1 MSRRNQSQQQQQLAA
16 AATRDAF
23 AVAFPTPPDPPN
35 PNPLIP
41 VQAPP
46 LPAPLNQQ
54 TRSPL
59 QQPRRHSAPHRR
71 QPRRAPRHQVTLYD
85 RYEPSLRHFMTWKT
99 HQPYLKGHVFSHEQ
113 LLEISAQQ
121 VYHWAK
127 FRVYGDSEADENVVP
142 PIHYRLASVMSWKKS
157 ISFFMPN
164 SHMEWN
170 EAAHTSKFLAAFKG
184 HVLYEALPSATPGC
198 NLPHEEANDA

>member
-1 MSRRNQSQQQQQLAA
+1 MSCHHQHQHQQQLAA

-23 AVAFPTPPDPPN
+23 AVDFPTPPDPPN

-54 TRSPL
+54 SQSPL
-59 QQPRRHSAPHRR
+59 QQPCRHSALHRR
-71 QPRRAPRHQVTLYD
+71 QHRHAQHHQVTLYD

-99 HQPYLKGHVFSHEQ
+99 HQPYLKGHVFSREQ
-113 LLEISAQQ
+113 LLEISAQE

-142 PIHYRLASVMSWKKS
+142 PIHYSLASVLNWKKS
-157 ISFFMPN
+157 ISFFVPN
-164 SHMEWN
+164 LHMGGMKL
-170 EAAHTSKFLAAFKG
+170 HTWAIQP
-184 HVLYEALPSATPGC
+184 VLGC
-198 NLPHEEANDA
+198 F